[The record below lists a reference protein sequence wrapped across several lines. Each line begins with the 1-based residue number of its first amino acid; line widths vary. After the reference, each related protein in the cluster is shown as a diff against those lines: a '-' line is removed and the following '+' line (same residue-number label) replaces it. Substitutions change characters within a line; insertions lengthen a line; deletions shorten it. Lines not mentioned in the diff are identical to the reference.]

1 MSTMVSRTEDQPLR
15 LAGVLLLIGAVLT
28 LVGIVAAIPA
38 DGIGS
43 FNRPAWIVIH
53 VLLLL
58 GATFV
63 LLGLPALYLRQA
75 TDVGPVGL
83 LGFALLFTGF
93 LGIGFFVAAAQT
105 VLLPWVYDKGA
116 CTLGCHLLS
125 TTDGPP
131 LYFWFWLVE
140 ALATFVGLIL
150 LGLATV
156 RAGIFPATAGY
167 LLTIAG
173 VLAVPLAF
181 VSVSSIIALIPQVL
195 ALVAVSWM
203 ALGLLTDPSALMR
216 R

>member
-1 MSTMVSRTEDQPLR
+1 MVSRTDDQPLR
-15 LAGVLLLIGAVLT
+15 LAGALLLAGAILT

-38 DGIGS
+38 DGVGS

-53 VLLLL
+53 LLVLI
-58 GATFV
+58 GAAFL
-63 LLGLPALYLRQA
+63 LLGLPAIYLRQA
-75 TDVGPVGL
+75 AGVGSIGL
-83 LGFALLFTGF
+83 FGFALVFIGF

-105 VLLPWVYDKGA
+105 VLLPWVYDRA
-116 CTLGCHLLS
+116 SCTLGCHLLS

-131 LYFWFWLVE
+131 LYFWFSLVE

-150 LGLATV
+150 LGLATA
-156 RAGIFPATAGY
+156 RAGIFPAIAGY

-173 VLAVPLAF
+173 ILAIPLAF
-181 VSVSSIIALIPQVL
+181 VSVAPIVALVPQLL

-203 ALGLLTDPSALMR
+203 ALELVTDRSAIMR